1 MRVASKSAAGGR
13 GGASLVMVGLAIS
26 VLASLSVAMVV
37 TTRAASAEKSAQREE
52 VAALFAAEAGLSE
65 AVFALNTGGTGAVGN
80 QRQPLEAN
88 GSLYWVEVNDL
99 PNGMKALTS
108 TGVDNR
114 AGMRIELTVQEDQN
128 NLWVWGAFGD
138 EALTMDSNSHV
149 DSFDSTLGTYDSQQ
163 VNGSGSTAYA
173 LSNGHVGSNGGV
185 DMKQNSVVNGNAV
198 PGPSSAANVTGNAVV
213 TGSTAPNSGKVALPE
228 MIVPSF
234 DETPGELAVDG
245 STPITMASGDY
256 EYSDLFLG
264 QNAELTIVGPAR
276 IVVDNMEL
284 SSNSQIVVDATGGPV
299 EFFVHDDFILN
310 SNTLIASTT
319 FTPSDVS
326 INLESDNV
334 INPEENVQ
342 IAEVL
347 FESNSSIYGTIFA
360 PNAMIDID
368 SNFELFGSV
377 VARQVHLDG
386 WARVHFDEALMN
398 VVNQNVAADW
408 QAVCWRKLAFKP

>member
-1 MRVASKSAAGGR
+1 
-13 GGASLVMVGLAIS
+13 
-26 VLASLSVAMVV
+26 
-37 TTRAASAEKSAQREE
+37 
-52 VAALFAAEAGLSE
+52 
-65 AVFALNTGGTGAVGN
+65 
-80 QRQPLEAN
+80 
-88 GSLYWVEVNDL
+88 
-99 PNGMKALTS
+99 
-108 TGVDNR
+108 
-114 AGMRIELTVQEDQN
+114 MRIELTVREDQS

-138 EALTMDSNSHV
+138 EALSMSSNSHI
-149 DSFDSTLGTYDSQQ
+149 DSYDSTLGSYDSQQ
-163 VNGSGSTAYA
+163 VNGSGSNAWA
-173 LSNGHVGSNGGV
+173 LANGHVGSNGGV
-185 DMKQNSVVNGNAV
+185 DMRQNSVVNGNAV
-198 PGPSSAANVTGNAVV
+198 PGPSSVASVTGNAVV
-213 TGSTAPNSGKVALPE
+213 TGSTTPNSGKVALPE
-228 MIVPSF
+228 LIVPTF
-234 DETPGELAVDG
+234 DETPGELAVSGG
-245 STPITMASGDY
+245 SPITMAPG
-256 EYSDLFLG
+256 EYQYTDLFLG
-264 QNAELTIVGPAR
+264 KNSELTVIGPAR

-342 IAEVL
+342 LAEVT
-347 FESNSSIYGTIFA
+347 FESNSALYGTIFA

-377 VARQVHLDG
+377 IGRQVSLDS
-386 WARVHFDEALMN
+386 WSRVHFDEALMN